1 MQTFGRMNDFIIVEN
16 GLIAIGGGAFF
27 TEIRLVLVVAFVVV
41 AAVFDVRTHRIPN
54 WLVLVGAVTCIGGQM
69 IQPALLEFG
78 IAGALKGI
86 AVGFALL
93 LPLYLVRA
101 TGAGDV
107 KLMAMVGA
115 FLGPWGVASAV
126 LLSFIAG
133 GLLALAVA
141 LAKGAL
147 TQLFANLRTMLFGT
161 LLSAMTTGK
170 TMITTPPASVGK
182 LPYGVAI
189 AIGTVVHVVMVQRGV
204 ALL

>member
-1 MQTFGRMNDFIIVEN
+1 MNDFIIVEN

-54 WLVLVGAVTCIGGQM
+54 WLVLLGAVTCIGGQM
-69 IQPALLEFG
+69 IQPALLDFG
-78 IAGALKGI
+78 ISGALKGI

-115 FLGPWGVASAV
+115 FLGPWGVASAA

-133 GLLALAVA
+133 GVLALSVA
-141 LAKGAL
+141 LARGAL

-189 AIGTVVHVVMVQRGV
+189 AIGTFTHVVMVQRGI

>member
-1 MQTFGRMNDFIIVEN
+1 MNGYITIEN
-16 GLIAIGGGAFF
+16 GLIALGGGTFF

-54 WLVLVGAVTCIGGQM
+54 WLVLLGAVTCIAGQM

-93 LPLYLVRA
+93 LPLYLLRA

-115 FLGPWGVASAV
+115 YLGPWGVASAV

-133 GLLALAVA
+133 GVLALTVV

-147 TQLFANLRTMLFGT
+147 GQLFANLRTMLYGT
-161 LLSAMTTGK
+161 LLTAMTTGK
-170 TMITTPPASVGK
+170 TTITTPAASVGK

-189 AIGTVVHVVMVQRGV
+189 AIGTFAHVVMVQRGI

>member
-1 MQTFGRMNDFIIVEN
+1 MNDYIIVEN
-16 GLIAIGGGAFF
+16 GLIAIGGGTFF

-41 AAVFDVRTHRIPN
+41 AAIFDVRTHRIPN
-54 WLVLVGAVTCIGGQM
+54 WLVLLGAVTCIAGQM
-69 IQPALLEFG
+69 IQPALLGFG

-86 AVGFALL
+86 AVGFAIL
-93 LPLYLVRA
+93 LPLYLLRA

-115 FLGPWGVASAV
+115 YLGPWGVASAA

-133 GLLALAVA
+133 GVLALAVV

-147 TQLFANLRTMLFGT
+147 GQLFANLRAMLYGT
-161 LLSAMTTGK
+161 LLTAMTTGK
-170 TMITTPPASVGK
+170 TTIAAPAASVGK

-189 AIGTVVHVVMVQRGV
+189 AIGTFAHAVMVQRGI

>member
-1 MQTFGRMNDFIIVEN
+1 MNDFIIVEN

-27 TEIRLVLVVAFVVV
+27 TEIRLVLVAAFVIV
-41 AAVFDVRTHRIPN
+41 AAIFDVRTHRIPN
-54 WLVLVGAVTCIGGQM
+54 WLVLLGGVTCIGGQM
-69 IQPALLEFG
+69 IQPALLGFG

-115 FLGPWGVASAV
+115 FLGPWGVASAA

-133 GLLALAVA
+133 GVLALSVA
-141 LAKGAL
+141 LARGAL
-147 TQLFANLRTMLFGT
+147 GQLFANLRTMLYGT

-189 AIGTVVHVVMVQRGV
+189 AIGTFTHVVMVQRGI

>member
-1 MQTFGRMNDFIIVEN
+1 MNDYITIEN
-16 GLIAIGGGAFF
+16 GLIAIGGGTFF
-27 TEIRLVLVVAFVVV
+27 TEIRLVLVVAFVVA
-41 AAVFDVRTHRIPN
+41 AAVFDVRAHRIPN
-54 WLVLVGAVTCIGGQM
+54 WLVLLGAITCIAGQM
-69 IQPALLEFG
+69 IQPALLDFG
-78 IAGALKGI
+78 IAGAVKGI
-86 AVGFALL
+86 VVGFALL
-93 LPLYLVRA
+93 LPLYLLRA

-115 FLGPWGVASAV
+115 YLGPWGVASAA

-133 GLLALAVA
+133 GVLALVVV

-147 TQLFANLRTMLFGT
+147 GQLFANLRTMLFGT

-170 TMITTPPASVGK
+170 TTITAPAASVGK

-189 AIGTVVHVVMVQRGV
+189 AIGTFAHAVMVQRGI

>member
-1 MQTFGRMNDFIIVEN
+1 MNDYLIVEN
-16 GLIAIGGGAFF
+16 GLISIGGGTFF
-27 TEIRLVLVVAFVVV
+27 TEIRLVLVVAFVAV
-41 AAVFDVRTHRIPN
+41 AAIFDVRNHRIPN
-54 WLVLVGAVTCIGGQM
+54 WLVLLGAVTCIAGQM
-69 IQPALLEFG
+69 IQPALLDFG

-93 LPLYLVRA
+93 LPLYILRA

-115 FLGPWGVASAV
+115 YLGPWGVASAA

-133 GLLALAVA
+133 GVLALAVV

-147 TQLFANLRTMLFGT
+147 GQLFANLRNMLYGT
-161 LLSAMTTGK
+161 LLTAMTTGK
-170 TMITTPPASVGK
+170 TTITAPAASVGK

-189 AIGTVVHVVMVQRGV
+189 AIGTFAHVVMVQRGI
-204 ALL
+204 ALF

>member
-1 MQTFGRMNDFIIVEN
+1 MNDFIIIEN
-16 GLIAIGGGAFF
+16 GLIAIFGGAFF

-41 AAVFDVRTHRIPN
+41 AAIFDVRTHRIPN
-54 WLVLVGAVTCIGGQM
+54 WLMLLGAVTCIAGQM
-69 IQPALLEFG
+69 IQPALLGFG
-78 IAGALKGI
+78 IAGAFKGI

-93 LPLYLVRA
+93 LPLYLLRA

-115 FLGPWGVASAV
+115 YLGPWGVASAA

-133 GLLALAVA
+133 GVLALAVA
-141 LAKGAL
+141 LARGAL
-147 TQLFANLRTMLFGT
+147 GQLFANVRTMLYGT
-161 LLSAMTTGK
+161 LLGAMTTGK
-170 TMITTPPASVGK
+170 TTIATPVASVGN

-189 AIGTVVHVVMVQRGV
+189 AIGTVAHVVMVQRGI